1 MYLTQID
8 SLWKTIILTVEED
21 MRQKDRR
28 TDALANIFFNIY
40 LLDEN

>member
-1 MYLTQID
+1 MYVTQID
-8 SLWKTIILTVEED
+8 SLWKRIILTFEEV

-40 LLDEN
+40 LLTEN